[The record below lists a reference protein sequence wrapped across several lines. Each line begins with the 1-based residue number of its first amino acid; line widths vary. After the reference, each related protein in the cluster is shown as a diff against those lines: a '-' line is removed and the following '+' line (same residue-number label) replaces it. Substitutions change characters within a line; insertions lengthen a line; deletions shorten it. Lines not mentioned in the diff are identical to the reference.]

1 MQNKLFF
8 YVYLQQTAVSLEID
22 QKQHRIMNIELL
34 GGTSSRLYKLVAP
47 LVMSA
52 AVLRQNNN
60 YPYKTSVRHEWLV
73 ALEDDGKTVKGF
85 FPIERRDGYAYINNY
100 YVSAETEEELLDAF
114 IDKALTLYAPTCPL
128 VACCSFSPH
137 RNISRKRFFDRTGV
151 EALCENEIHEK
162 QWDGVVTYMR
172 QHFPV

>member
-128 VACCSFSPH
+128 VAVVHSH
-137 RNISRKRFFDRTGV
+137 HI
-151 EALCENEIHEK
+151 EIFQEK
-162 QWDGVVTYMR
+162 GSSIEREWKLSVKMKYMR
-172 QHFPV
+172 NNGTVS

>member
-100 YVSAETEEELLDAF
+100 YVSAER
-114 IDKALTLYAPTCPL
+114 KKSCWTL
-128 VACCSFSPH
+128 SSIKH
-137 RNISRKRFFDRTGV
+137 
-151 EALCENEIHEK
+151 
-162 QWDGVVTYMR
+162 
-172 QHFPV
+172 